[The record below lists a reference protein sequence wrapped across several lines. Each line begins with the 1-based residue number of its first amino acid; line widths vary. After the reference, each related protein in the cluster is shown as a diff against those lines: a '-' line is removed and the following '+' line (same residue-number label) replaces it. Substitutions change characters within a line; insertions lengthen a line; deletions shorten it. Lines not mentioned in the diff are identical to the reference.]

1 MMQLIINEDK
11 LLENCI
17 EQKKLLNDITLNY
30 FINLLIR
37 KNKNMDNKQLSKY
50 ILDIVLSMD
59 LEESADNQEYKLFE
73 KIKRNITKERNFDNQ
88 IRCVDYIP
96 LYEKELEFIKE
107 LKTDREKKFIF
118 TCIIIARLFNKNGW
132 FNIPFK
138 DLFKLA
144 NMSMKSEDMNKFIFG
159 MKEKELIYEP
169 ISNKNSSLHIDFI
182 EEGKEVI
189 KVYEMKNLGNQILAE
204 LKPNYK
210 QCVNCG
216 KMIRIKS
223 NEGRPQKYCDECSYK
238 INLNKQK
245 ERDLLKKSK
254 KS

>member
-1 MMQLIINEDK
+1 MMQLIINENK
-11 LLENCI
+11 LLEDCI
-17 EQKKLLNDITLNY
+17 EQKKLLNNITLNY

-37 KNKNMDNKQLSKY
+37 KNKNMNNKQLAKY

-59 LEESADNQEYKLFE
+59 LEESSDNQEYKLFE
-73 KIKRNITKERNFDNQ
+73 KIKRNISKERNFDNK
-88 IRCVDYIP
+88 IRDIDYIP
-96 LYEKELEFIKE
+96 LYEKELELIRG

-118 TCIIIARLFNKNGW
+118 TCIIVARLFNKDGW

-169 ISNKNSSLHIDFI
+169 ISNKNSSLHIDFF
-182 EEGKEVI
+182 EEGEEVI
-189 KVYEMKNLGNQILAE
+189 KVYEMKNLGNQILAK

-216 KMIRIKS
+216 KMIKIKG
-223 NEGRPQKYCDECSYK
+223 NKGRPQKYCEDCAYK
-238 INLNKQK
+238 IDKQK
-245 ERDLLKKSK
+245 AKERMRIINGKL
-254 KS
+254 